1 MPVFLTLDEV
11 LGLHDRQIARYGG
24 SAGVRDLGLL
34 QSALAMPR
42 ASFGGVFAHADLY
55 EMAAA
60 YLFHLA
66 KNHPFVDGNKR
77 TAAYAAAVFLEL
89 NGWHLGYTGKSYDD
103 LVVRVAAEEGGRD
116 GLVRVPLRHARRRRS
131 RGGPMEEE

>member
-1 MPVFLTLDEV
+1 VPDFLTLDEV
-11 LGLHDRQIARYGG
+11 LEFHDAQIGRYGG

-34 QSALAMPR
+34 QSALAMPQ
-42 ASFGGVFAHADLY
+42 ASFGGVFAHGDLF

-77 TAAYAAAVFLEL
+77 TAALAADVFLDL
-89 NGWHLGYTGKSYDD
+89 NGLVLRAPPGVYEEF
-103 LVVRVAAEEGGRD
+103 VVRVAEGRAD
-116 GLVRVPLRHARRRRS
+116 KAAAAAFFRRHARRRRS
-131 RGGPMEEE
+131 RGTMDEE